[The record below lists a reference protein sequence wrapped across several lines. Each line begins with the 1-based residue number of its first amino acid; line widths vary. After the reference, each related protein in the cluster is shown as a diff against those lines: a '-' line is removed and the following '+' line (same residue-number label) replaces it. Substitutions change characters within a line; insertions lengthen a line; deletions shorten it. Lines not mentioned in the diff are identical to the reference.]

1 MGKKCM
7 GCFTHL
13 LASIIGGITFWV
25 SMFLLFYVEYWPL
38 KFLAVAATIL
48 CAYFI
53 CKLLE
58 KVFRL

>member
-1 MGKKCM
+1 MGEKST

-13 LASIIGGITFWV
+13 LASIIGGITFWL

-38 KFLAVAATIL
+38 KFLAVFATIF

-53 CKLLE
+53 CKILD
-58 KVFRL
+58 KVFKL